1 MSKRRVVVTG
11 LGTLNPIGLNVEET
25 WQNALNGKSG
35 VRFIKDFD
43 TSNYTT
49 RFAGLV
55 PEFAITDYMS
65 AKESK
70 KCDPFIQYGIV
81 ASVQAVRDANL
92 ENNQSINLERVGV
105 IMGSGIGGLSTIEQ
119 GSKTLMESGPRKIS
133 PFFIPST
140 IINMISGHLAIMYGF
155 KGPNLAIS
163 TACTTS
169 THCIGLGFR
178 TIQYGDADIMIAG
191 GAEKAST
198 PLGMSG
204 FGAARALSTKNSDPT
219 TASRPWDKDRD
230 GFVLGDGAG
239 AMVLEEY
246 EHAKK
251 RGAKI
256 YAEICGFGLSG
267 DAFHITRPSGD
278 GAAAAML
285 SALKDAKIN
294 PTEVNYINAH
304 ATSTPAGDI
313 EESRAIARVI
323 GESAVGN
330 ILVSG
335 TKSMTGHLLGAAGA
349 LEAIFT
355 VLSIRDKIAP
365 PTINLD
371 TIDIGC
377 DLDYVANQAK
387 EFLINVAMSNS
398 FGFGG
403 TNGTILFKAM

>member
-1 MSKRRVVVTG
+1 MRQMDCR
-11 LGTLNPIGLNVEET
+11 
-25 WQNALNGKSG
+25 
-35 VRFIKDFD
+35 
-43 TSNYTT
+43 
-49 RFAGLV
+49 
-55 PEFAITDYMS
+55 
-65 AKESK
+65 
-70 KCDPFIQYGIV
+70 
-81 ASVQAVRDANL
+81 
-92 ENNQSINLERVGV
+92 
-105 IMGSGIGGLSTIEQ
+105 
-119 GSKTLMESGPRKIS
+119 S
-133 PFFIPST
+133 P
-140 IINMISGHLAIMYGF
+140 
-155 KGPNLAIS
+155 
-163 TACTTS
+163 
-169 THCIGLGFR
+169 
-178 TIQYGDADIMIAG
+178 
-191 GAEKAST
+191 
-198 PLGMSG
+198 
-204 FGAARALSTKNSDPT
+204 
-219 TASRPWDKDRD
+219 
-230 GFVLGDGAG
+230 
-239 AMVLEEY
+239 
-246 EHAKK
+246 
-251 RGAKI
+251 
-256 YAEICGFGLSG
+256 
-267 DAFHITRPSGD
+267 GD